1 MRNRYQYN
9 LELLKKNEFVN
20 KVTVPLGV
28 TVIVLSKLENQN
40 VILSFS
46 FALESISQLFG
57 LRIVL
62 CPMKHLLLMGC
73 FFFVFS
79 LFSFQIIYQKKKSWH
94 LPRWFSFSRP
104 VSQRLLPILS
114 RFCFCVCV
122 SIAVMQ
128 TPVQT
133 LNLTVY
139 FANTDL
145 RLKKKGL
152 WMSPSNPKATFKE
165 EWTFFL
171 YFLNHRVTIKY
182 NTLHAILYC
191 TYLYM

>member
-1 MRNRYQYN
+1 MRNRYWYN

-79 LFSFQIIYQKKKSWH
+79 LFSF
-94 LPRWFSFSRP
+94 
-104 VSQRLLPILS
+104 
-114 RFCFCVCV
+114 
-122 SIAVMQ
+122 
-128 TPVQT
+128 
-133 LNLTVY
+133 
-139 FANTDL
+139 
-145 RLKKKGL
+145 
-152 WMSPSNPKATFKE
+152 
-165 EWTFFL
+165 
-171 YFLNHRVTIKY
+171 
-182 NTLHAILYC
+182 
-191 TYLYM
+191 

>member
-1 MRNRYQYN
+1 MRNRYWYN

-20 KVTVPLGV
+20 KVTVPPGV

-79 LFSFQIIYQKKKSWH
+79 LFSF
-94 LPRWFSFSRP
+94 
-104 VSQRLLPILS
+104 
-114 RFCFCVCV
+114 
-122 SIAVMQ
+122 
-128 TPVQT
+128 
-133 LNLTVY
+133 
-139 FANTDL
+139 
-145 RLKKKGL
+145 
-152 WMSPSNPKATFKE
+152 
-165 EWTFFL
+165 
-171 YFLNHRVTIKY
+171 
-182 NTLHAILYC
+182 
-191 TYLYM
+191 